1 MGKVRDKNTS
11 NKLKV
16 SPDLFQRAV
25 DNAFDHMIITDVDGT
40 IIYANKAVEKIT
52 GYSLKEIIGA
62 KPSLWGREMSVEF
75 YQDLWRIIKVQKK
88 SFVGEITN
96 CRKSGERY
104 IAELHI
110 APVLDDEGKVIMFIG
125 IERDITKQ
133 KRIDQMKTDFVSFVS
148 HELRTPLTVISF
160 STEMLLSDNVNSF
173 DHKQAQLLQEIY
185 RRDQQMIELIE
196 SLLDVNKFE
205 LDNWSVTK
213 KKTNIHRLLNEMIKN
228 QSIITK
234 QKKIKIT
241 NKFGPEK
248 SVSSDPKL
256 LKLLFG
262 NLISN
267 AVKYVDVNGKIE
279 IITEIKKDRFCFTI
293 SDNGYGIP
301 LGQQKDIFTRSFR
314 ADNARKLEI
323 TGNGLGLYLCKIIVD
338 RLGGKIW
345 FKSKQNKGTTFFVSL
360 SIK

>member
-185 RRDQQMIELIE
+185 RR
-196 SLLDVNKFE
+196 
-205 LDNWSVTK
+205 
-213 KKTNIHRLLNEMIKN
+213 
-228 QSIITK
+228 
-234 QKKIKIT
+234 
-241 NKFGPEK
+241 
-248 SVSSDPKL
+248 
-256 LKLLFG
+256 
-262 NLISN
+262 
-267 AVKYVDVNGKIE
+267 
-279 IITEIKKDRFCFTI
+279 
-293 SDNGYGIP
+293 
-301 LGQQKDIFTRSFR
+301 
-314 ADNARKLEI
+314 
-323 TGNGLGLYLCKIIVD
+323 
-338 RLGGKIW
+338 
-345 FKSKQNKGTTFFVSL
+345 
-360 SIK
+360 